1 MWRLQRIIV
10 AAGMVLMLMA
20 TGATAQGAGFQLKQD
35 QVSPGQARL
44 LSVLYPGL
52 GQLAAG
58 HRQRGTAMIVGHT
71 VFLVAWLS
79 SNSDFGTH
87 EDQFDLESAGYSS
100 LREGGSFENAKEA
113 WRRVSDR
120 KDDIDQAHTTRVTCA
135 ALTAVLYGYN
145 LVDVFLLGGVEP
157 PQDRRMSLRPR
168 KIGEAPGLALV
179 ARWR

>member
-100 LREGGSFENAKEA
+100 LREGGSFENAREA

-120 KDDIDQAHTTRVTCA
+120 KDDMDQAHTTRVTCA
-135 ALTAVLYGYN
+135 ALTAVYTATI
-145 LVDVFLLGGVEP
+145 
-157 PQDRRMSLRPR
+157 S
-168 KIGEAPGLALV
+168 
-179 ARWR
+179 

>member
-52 GQLAAG
+52 GQLVAG

-168 KIGEAPGLALV
+168 KIGEASGLALV